1 MSAVPDNAVPAGAAP
16 AHVAP
21 ALAVKGVVAAIG
33 PLTILQGVDLE
44 VGEGEVVV
52 VLGANGAGKTTLLR
66 TIAGLLAPRAGSIRL
81 RGQEI
86 AGQPA
91 YRITR
96 AGIGHVPSGRELFPR
111 LTVGDHLDLGG
122 HICAPARRAVLRTA
136 MLEMFPVL
144 AERIDQRAGTLSGGE
159 QQMVAIARAL
169 MTDPRVLL
177 LDEPSTGL
185 APKIVLSVFQTFP
198 ALRRQ
203 GVSIL
208 LAEQSLSLGLS
219 AADRAYVMDHGRIV
233 LAGTAAELAGDQRV
247 ADTYLGR

>member
-1 MSAVPDNAVPAGAAP
+1 MSA
-16 AHVAP
+16 
-21 ALAVKGVVAAIG
+21 ALSLSGVVAGIG

-81 RGQEI
+81 RGEEI
-86 AGQPA
+86 AGRPA
-91 YRITR
+91 HLITR

-111 LTVGDHLDLGG
+111 LSVGDHLELGG
-122 HICAPARRAVLRTA
+122 QVCAPARRAELRA
-136 MLEMFPVL
+136 SVLEMFPVL
-144 AERIDQRAGTLSGGE
+144 AERLGQRAGTLSGGE

-185 APKIVLSVFQTFP
+185 APRIVLSVFQTFP
-198 ALRRQ
+198 ALRTQ

-208 LAEQSLSLGLS
+208 LAEQSLTLGLS
-219 AADRAYVMDHGRIV
+219 AADRAYVMDHGRMV
-233 LAGTAAELAGDQRV
+233 LSGTAAELAGDKRV

>member
-1 MSAVPDNAVPAGAAP
+1 VTAA
-16 AHVAP
+16 
-21 ALAVKGVVAAIG
+21 LSLTGVVAGIG
-33 PLTILQGVDLE
+33 PLSILQGVDLE

-86 AGQPA
+86 AGRPA
-91 YRITR
+91 HRITR

-111 LTVGDHLDLGG
+111 LSVGDHLELGG
-122 HICAPARRAVLRTA
+122 QVCAPARRAELRA
-136 MLEMFPVL
+136 SVLEMFPVL
-144 AERIDQRAGTLSGGE
+144 AERLGQRAGTLSGGE

-185 APKIVLSVFQTFP
+185 APRIVLSVFQTFP
-198 ALRRQ
+198 ALRQR

-208 LAEQSLSLGLS
+208 LAEQSLTLGLS
-219 AADRAYVMDHGRIV
+219 AADRAYVMDHGRMV
-233 LAGTAAELAGDQRV
+233 LSGTAAELAGDKRV

>member
-1 MSAVPDNAVPAGAAP
+1 MSA
-16 AHVAP
+16 
-21 ALAVKGVVAAIG
+21 ALSLSGVVAGIG

-81 RGQEI
+81 RGEEI
-86 AGQPA
+86 AGRPA
-91 YRITR
+91 HRITR

-111 LTVGDHLDLGG
+111 LSVGDHLELGG
-122 HICAPARRAVLRTA
+122 QVCAPARRAELRA
-136 MLEMFPVL
+136 SVLEMFPVL
-144 AERIDQRAGTLSGGE
+144 AERLGQRAGTLSGGE

-185 APKIVLSVFQTFP
+185 APRIVLSVFQTFP
-198 ALRRQ
+198 ALRKQ

-208 LAEQSLSLGLS
+208 LAEQSLTLGLS
-219 AADRAYVMDHGRIV
+219 AADRAYVMDHGRMV
-233 LAGTAAELAGDQRV
+233 LSGTAAELAGDKRV

>member
-1 MSAVPDNAVPAGAAP
+1 MSA
-16 AHVAP
+16 
-21 ALAVKGVVAAIG
+21 ALSLSGVVAGIG

-81 RGQEI
+81 RGEEI
-86 AGQPA
+86 AGRPA
-91 YRITR
+91 HRITR

-111 LTVGDHLDLGG
+111 LSVGDHLELGG
-122 HICAPARRAVLRTA
+122 QVCAPARRAELRA
-136 MLEMFPVL
+136 SVLEMFPVL
-144 AERIDQRAGTLSGGE
+144 AERLSQRAGTLSGGE

-185 APKIVLSVFQTFP
+185 APRIVLSVFQTFP
-198 ALRRQ
+198 ALRKQ

-208 LAEQSLSLGLS
+208 LAEQSLTLGLS
-219 AADRAYVMDHGRIV
+219 AADRAYVMDHGRMV
-233 LAGTAAELAGDQRV
+233 LSGTAAELAGDKRV